1 MYRNMTAIERN
12 IDDPLLINI
21 YILTI
26 SNKFK
31 IIKAA
36 FKLSFVSVFE
46 NCQAGED
53 SIYKIHLAQ
62 LKMFVSISLC
72 IHYYYLVKNVVVYYI
87 KIATINNS

>member
-36 FKLSFVSVFE
+36 FKFFFVSVFD
-46 NCQAGED
+46 NCQA
-53 SIYKIHLAQ
+53 
-62 LKMFVSISLC
+62 C
-72 IHYYYLVKNVVVYYI
+72 
-87 KIATINNS
+87 